1 MPDNEH
7 IGRPD
12 VQPPSL
18 GLPTVED
25 DVVAMLDL
33 LAETIVQALGFG
45 VAAVNIS
52 RPDGSMEAVSVA
64 GNDEARDMLLGT
76 TEGSEVWDKMLALSE
91 PWGRL
96 RFADHRNEAANVGQ
110 FTWVPDV
117 TPIDAD
123 DAWHPEDAL
132 FAPLIATDGSRLGIL
147 SVDLPHDGRLPGP
160 ATRSALEAFAV
171 SAALAIEHS
180 ALRAR
185 AEASEQRYRY
195 LASHDQLTGVG
206 NRSMFVDRLEHA
218 VAVRAENRP
227 LLAVVFVDLDRFK
240 AVNDLHTHEAGDHV
254 LKTVALRIEA
264 LVRPHDTVVRWG
276 GDEFL
281 ILLEQ
286 VPDEGVAL
294 EIAERITAAVA
305 QPLQHRGRNVTV
317 TASVGIAFARPA
329 DRLGTD
335 ELVRQADAAMYEV
348 KHNGRNAF
356 GVFTPNGEAPT
367 PAPEEPLHHLVDAS
381 G

>member
-1 MPDNEH
+1 
-7 IGRPD
+7 
-12 VQPPSL
+12 
-18 GLPTVED
+18 
-25 DVVAMLDL
+25 
-33 LAETIVQALGFG
+33 
-45 VAAVNIS
+45 
-52 RPDGSMEAVSVA
+52 
-64 GNDEARDMLLGT
+64 
-76 TEGSEVWDKMLALSE
+76 
-91 PWGRL
+91 
-96 RFADHRNEAANVGQ
+96 
-110 FTWVPDV
+110 
-117 TPIDAD
+117 
-123 DAWHPEDAL
+123 
-132 FAPLIATDGSRLGIL
+132 
-147 SVDLPHDGRLPGP
+147 
-160 ATRSALEAFAV
+160 
-171 SAALAIEHS
+171 
-180 ALRAR
+180 
-185 AEASEQRYRY
+185 
-195 LASHDQLTGVG
+195 
-206 NRSMFVDRLEHA
+206 
-218 VAVRAENRP
+218 
-227 LLAVVFVDLDRFK
+227 
-240 AVNDLHTHEAGDHV
+240 
-254 LKTVALRIEA
+254 VALRIEA

-367 PAPEEPLHHLVDAS
+367 REPEEPLHHLVDAS